1 MLKIE
6 MGHPFKKGSCLSS
19 NLPFGSKKLKMEENV
34 EAQKKMTLHFFFF
47 FLTKHS
53 EDA

>member
-1 MLKIE
+1 MLKID
-6 MGHPFKKGSCLSS
+6 MGHLFKKGRRLSS

-34 EAQKKMTLHFFFF
+34 EAQKKMTFLFFFK
-47 FLTKHS
+47 TKHS

>member
-6 MGHPFKKGSCLSS
+6 MGHPFKKRSCLSS

-34 EAQKKMTLHFFFF
+34 EAQKKMTLHFF
-47 FLTKHS
+47 
-53 EDA
+53 